1 MSKISTSNPPEAS
14 ILLAIERTFRLWITS
29 TVIPLLLWASY
40 FHIETTVPSSCL
52 LSRFHLT
59 WTSSPIGAPGSIEIV
74 EKARPDNPR
83 HVSHRATFPPHTDL
97 LELYPQ
103 TPARCT
109 DRTRLRGNAR
119 WEDGRMLSGR
129 LWGLTLP
136 HTVIA
141 GEAASPALER

>member
-1 MSKISTSNPPEAS
+1 MLSPFSLSGFQTYAHVENQYFQSSGGIYTASDRAYIPAVDHIYGHASASLGVLLPYRDDRSFILPSIS
-14 ILLAIERTFRLWITS
+14 I
-29 TVIPLLLWASY
+29 
-40 FHIETTVPSSCL
+40 SSHMDIF
-52 LSRFHLT
+52 S
-59 WTSSPIGAPGSIEIV
+59 IGAPGSIEIV

-129 LWGLTLP
+129 L
-136 HTVIA
+136 
-141 GEAASPALER
+141 

>member
-1 MSKISTSNPPEAS
+1 MDIFS
-14 ILLAIERTFRLWITS
+14 IGT
-29 TVIPLLLWASY
+29 
-40 FHIETTVPSSCL
+40 
-52 LSRFHLT
+52 
-59 WTSSPIGAPGSIEIV
+59 PGSIEIV

-83 HVSHRATFPPHTDL
+83 H
-97 LELYPQ
+97 